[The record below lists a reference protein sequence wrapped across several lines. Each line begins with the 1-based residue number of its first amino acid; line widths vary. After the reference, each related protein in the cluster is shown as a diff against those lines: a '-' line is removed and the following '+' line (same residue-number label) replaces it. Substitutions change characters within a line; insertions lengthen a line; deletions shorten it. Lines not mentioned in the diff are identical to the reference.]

1 MAFSKKGNMS
11 PEEWLKEEASWQ
23 LEKIID
29 ALNAAHTMPFHCT
42 WLERDFGR
50 DYLEMLKEME
60 SLLLII
66 WSQLKNCSISN
77 IEHQVVVWYGR
88 QKRSKNNIL
97 SRYYSLQEHLKE
109 WACSPEAQAYG
120 LSGKWSDYLLFT
132 MVVEKNHLTKA
143 ASGKITLSAGELEEF
158 ANLFLSKMQMIY
170 IAEPHQICIEFF
182 TWISPFTQESISLP
196 FDEENDFRKTKFTNF
211 NKFRKEM
218 TKSDQWSSL
227 CEVFLNVLYEITSKK
242 NGRKKE

>member
-1 MAFSKKGNMS
+1 MALSKKENMS

-50 DYLEMLKEME
+50 DYLEMLKDME
-60 SLLLII
+60 SLLLMI
-66 WSQLKNCSISN
+66 WSQLNSISISN

-88 QKRSKNNIL
+88 QKRSKKNIL
-97 SRYYSLQEHLKE
+97 TRYYSLHEHLKE
-109 WACSPEAQAYG
+109 WACSPEAQEYG
-120 LSGKWSDYLLFT
+120 LSGKWSDYLLFM

-143 ASGKITLSAGELEEF
+143 SSGRIPLSAGELEEL
-158 ANLFLSKMQMIY
+158 ATLFLSKMQMIY
-170 IAEPHQICIEFF
+170 VAEPHQLCIEFF
-182 TWISPFTQESISLP
+182 TWISPFTQESVPLP
-196 FDEENDFRKTKFTNF
+196 FYEEDDFCETKFTAF
-211 NKFRKEM
+211 NKFRREM

-227 CEVFLNVLYEITSKK
+227 SKMFLNVIDETARKK
-242 NGRKKE
+242 NDTQDK